1 MKFNKILAVDNLGL
15 IPKAYEELKNYAEE
29 IIYYSAHIKEDK
41 KLIEIIN
48 DAQCLLVSWDTVIN
62 KNVIENCKNLKYIGM
77 CCSLFEGKSSNV
89 DVKAAREKGIIV
101 LGVNG
106 YGDNVAEFA
115 ISELIR
121 LIHGYGEKQWKK
133 KEEELEGQKVGVIGV
148 GATGVLFVNALNCFG
163 ADVYYYSRSK
173 KDINAKYLEL
183 DDLLKTVDIIST
195 HLPQNTYILNKEKL
209 DIFGNNKII
218 INTSIGPTYNLKDMA
233 KWLNHDG
240 NFLIT
245 DRVGAGNYIEELKN
259 IKNVIYTDKVS
270 AKTIQMD
277 TRLSNSVLE
286 NIKAALEEINNKL

>member
-1 MKFNKILAVDNLGL
+1 MKFNKIVAVDNLSL
-15 IPKAYEELKNYAEE
+15 IPSAYEELKKFADK
-29 IIYYSAHIKEDK
+29 IICYSAEITEDEN
-41 KLIEIIN
+41 LIEIIN

-62 KNVIENCKNLKYIGM
+62 KNVIENCKGLKYIGM

-89 DVKAAREKGIIV
+89 DVKTAKDKGIMV

-121 LIHGYGEKQWKK
+121 LIHGFGDKQWRER
-133 KEEELEGQKVGVIGV
+133 EEELEGQKVGVIGV
-148 GATGVLFVNALNCFG
+148 GATGELFINALNCFG
-163 ADVYYYSRSK
+163 SDIYYYNRSK
-173 KDINAKYLEL
+173 KDDINAKYLEL
-183 DDLLKTVDIIST
+183 DELLKTVDIVST

-209 DIFGNNKII
+209 NIFGNNKII
-218 INTSIGPTYNLKDMA
+218 INTSIGLTYVLEDMA
-233 KWLNHDG
+233 EWLQHDG

-245 DRVGAGNYIEELKN
+245 DRVGAGNYIEELKK

-270 AKTIQMD
+270 ARTIQMD

-286 NIKAALEEINNKL
+286 NIKFALKEINNN